1 MKLIKED
8 STFNDMSVLTEGKGA
23 NKRMYITGP
32 FLQAEKVNKNNRIYT
47 EKVMDNAVDAYT
59 NDYINEKR
67 ALGELNHPAEP
78 VVNPER
84 AAIMTESLSKTRAS
98 DAVYYEGKAKVLST
112 PMGKI
117 VENLL
122 SDGVKIGVSSRGL
135 GSLQPNREG
144 YNMVGNDFIL
154 TTAADVVFDP
164 SAQSS
169 FVEGVFEQAEWIYES
184 GIWKQIDLDYQREI
198 LKRASAKEL
207 NKVKLEVF
215 ESFLKTI

>member
-1 MKLIKED
+1 MKLIAENIP
-8 STFNDMSVLTEGKGA
+8 SVNDVSVLVEGKGD
-23 NKRMYITGP
+23 NKKLYISGP
-32 FLQAEKVNKNNRIYT
+32 FLQAEKVNRNNRVYPMAT
-47 EKVMDNAVDAYT
+47 MEAAVEKYKT
-59 NDYINEKR
+59 DYIKENR

-84 AAIMTESLSKTRAS
+84 AAIMTTELKKNGI
-98 DAVYYEGKAKVLST
+98 YFEGKAKVLST

-135 GSLQPNREG
+135 GSLKPMREG
-144 YNMVGNDFIL
+144 FNEVQSDFVL

-169 FVEGVFEQAEWIYES
+169 FVEGVYESVDWIYES
-184 GIWKQIDLDYQREI
+184 GLFRQIDLEEQRRR
-198 LKRASAKEL
+198 LKTAKKKQLVET
-207 NKVKLEVF
+207 KLRVF
-215 ESFLKTI
+215 EDLMKSLL

>member
-8 STFNDMSVLTEGKGA
+8 ITFNDCSVVSEGAGDDK
-23 NKRMYITGP
+23 KMYIKGP
-32 FLQAEKVNKNNRIYT
+32 FLQAVKENKNKRIYP
-47 EKVMDNAVDAYT
+47 ESVMDNAVANYKR
-59 NDYINEKR
+59 DYIDEKR

-84 AAIMTESLSKTRAS
+84 AAIITESLKKTPGK
-98 DAVYYEGKAKVLST
+98 DAIYYEGKAKVLST

-117 VENLL
+117 VKNLL
-122 SDGVKIGVSSRGL
+122 DDDVKIGVSSRGL
-135 GSLQPNREG
+135 GSLMPTNG
-144 YNMVGNDFIL
+144 INVVGEDFTL

-169 FVEGVFEQAEWIYES
+169 FVEGVYEQAEWIYES
-184 GIWKQIDLDYQREI
+184 GIWKQVDLEFQREK
-198 LKRASAKEL
+198 LRRANLKEL

-215 ESFLKTI
+215 ESFLKTL

>member
-8 STFNDMSVLTEGKGA
+8 ISFNDLEVIKESASKGSDG
-23 NKRMYITGP
+23 RMYIKGP
-32 FLQAEKVNKNNRIYT
+32 FLQAEKQNKNGRIYPQY
-47 EKVMDNAVDAYT
+47 VMDKAVEAYKQE
-59 NDYINEKR
+59 YINQSR

-84 AAIMTESLSKTRAS
+84 AAIMTQELTK
-98 DAVYYEGKAKVLST
+98 DGIYYVGKAKVLST

-122 SDGVKIGVSSRGL
+122 NDGVKIGVSSRGL
-135 GSLQPNREG
+135 GSLKQRGTFNE
-144 YNMVGNDFIL
+144 VQEDFML

-169 FVEGVFEQAEWIYES
+169 FVEGVYEQAEWICES
-184 GIWKQIDLDYQREI
+184 GAFHRIDIEEARKSL
-198 LKRASAKEL
+198 LKANKNEL
-207 NKVKLEVF
+207 NKVKLEIF
-215 ESFLKTI
+215 ERFLKNL

>member
-8 STFNDMSVLTEGKGA
+8 ITFNDLDVISEGKGSE
-23 NKRMYITGP
+23 KRMYINGP
-32 FLQAEKVNKNNRIYT
+32 FLQAEKKNKNGRIYT
-47 EKVMDNAVDAYT
+47 EEVMDAAVEKY
-59 NDYINEKR
+59 NEDYISQKR

-78 VVNPER
+78 IVNPER
-84 AAIMTESLSKTRAS
+84 AAIMTTKLTKERAD
-98 DAVYYEGKAKVLST
+98 DAVYYMGKAKVLST

-135 GSLQPNREG
+135 GSLIPQREG
-144 YNMVGNDFIL
+144 YNLVGNDFVL

-169 FVEGVFEQAEWIYES
+169 FVEGVMEQAEWIYES
-184 GIWKQIDLDYQREI
+184 GIWKQVDLEFQREK
-198 LKRASAKEL
+198 LKRAKLKEL
-207 NKVKLEVF
+207 NEVKLEVF
-215 ESFLKTI
+215 ESFLKTL

>member
-8 STFNDMSVLTEGKGA
+8 ITLNDLSVISEGAGD
-23 NKRMYITGP
+23 NKRMFITGP
-32 FLQAEKVNKNNRIYT
+32 FLQAEKENKNRRVYPAA
-47 EKVMDNAVDAYT
+47 VMANAVENYKR
-59 NDYINEKR
+59 DYIDQKR

-78 VVNPER
+78 IVNPER
-84 AAIMTESLSKTRAS
+84 AAIMTQSLKETRAK
-98 DAVYYEGKAKVLST
+98 DAIYYEGKAKVLST

-122 SDGVKIGVSSRGL
+122 DDGVKIGVSSRGL
-135 GSLQPNREG
+135 GSLMPTNG
-144 YNMVGNDFIL
+144 INIVGEDFTL

-169 FVEGVFEQAEWIYES
+169 FVEGVYEQAEWIYES
-184 GIWKQIDLDYQREI
+184 GMWRQVDLDFQRER
-198 LKRASAKEL
+198 LKRANMKEL

-215 ESFLKTI
+215 ESFLKTL

>member
-8 STFNDMSVLTEGKGA
+8 ISFNDMQVLSEGKGA
-23 NKRMYITGP
+23 DKRMYISGP
-32 FLQAEKVNKNNRIYT
+32 FLQAVKENKNKRIYP
-47 EKVMDNAVDAYT
+47 EVVMDSAVERYKE
-59 NDYINEKR
+59 DYIDQKR

-84 AAIMTESLSKTRAS
+84 AAIMTESLTKSPGK
-98 DAVYYEGKAKVLST
+98 DAIYYEGRAKVLST

-135 GSLQPNREG
+135 GSLMPTNG
-144 YNMVGNDFIL
+144 INVVGEDFTL

-169 FVEGVFEQAEWIYES
+169 FVEGVYEQAEWIYES
-184 GIWKQIDLDYQREI
+184 GMWKQVDLDFQRER
-198 LKRASAKEL
+198 LKRAKMKEL
-207 NKVKLEVF
+207 NEVKLEVF
-215 ESFLKTI
+215 ESFLKTL

>member
-1 MKLIKED
+1 MALGIY
-8 STFNDMSVLTEGKGA
+8 SALLYF
-23 NKRMYITGP
+23 
-32 FLQAEKVNKNNRIYT
+32 AEKQNKNGRIYPQY
-47 EKVMDNAVDAYT
+47 VMDKAVEQYKK
-59 NDYINEKR
+59 DYIAENR

-84 AAIMTESLSKTRAS
+84 AAIMTEDLTK
-98 DAVYYEGKAKVLST
+98 DGIYYVGKAKVLST

-135 GSLQPNREG
+135 GSLKSRGSFNEVQE
-144 YNMVGNDFIL
+144 DFML

-169 FVEGVFEQAEWIYES
+169 FVEGVYEAAEWIYES
-184 GIWKQIDLDYQREI
+184 GAFRQIDLEFARMQLLNAERKQLQETK
-198 LKRASAKEL
+198 LKIFKRFL
-207 NKVKLEVF
+207 NNL
-215 ESFLKTI
+215 

>member
-8 STFNDMSVLTEGKGA
+8 SSFNDMSVLTEGKGA
-23 NKRMYITGP
+23 NKRMYIKGP

-47 EKVMDNAVDAYT
+47 EKVMDGAVDAYT

-198 LKRASAKEL
+198 LKRANAKEL